1 MVMAHSFDEGSK
13 DASRLSAADGSRG
26 GSSPISNGKG
36 EGSHGGGN
44 APGAPSPDSE
54 LKNLRTLMMIAGIGG
69 PFSFVIGGVV
79 LSTVALVCAIIAFG
93 KFKRL
98 SSMPGILRD
107 ARRIKRAVVFSV
119 VISSAALV
127 WNVVWFAIVLPE
139 MWQTLLSQD
148 FSSLYGDSS
157 STAPGKTIW
166 D

>member
-1 MVMAHSFDEGSK
+1 
-13 DASRLSAADGSRG
+13 
-26 GSSPISNGKG
+26 
-36 EGSHGGGN
+36 
-44 APGAPSPDSE
+44 
-54 LKNLRTLMMIAGIGG
+54 MIAGIGG

-127 WNVVWFAIVLPE
+127 WNVVWLAIVLPE

-148 FSSLYGDSS
+148 FSSLYGESPN
-157 STAPGKTIW
+157 TAPEKTIW